1 MSAQPSFPRQRRR
14 HRSTS
19 RQFRPGSNAFGSA
32 AFSSTPWTFPRF
44 QTIAAGAVV
53 LIVAMIWGGRTP
65 VGQTALAIGAI
76 ALCASWLVGLWRQS
90 SPVWIPTPGL
100 ILASF
105 GGLVLLVQIVSLPA
119 AWLAV
124 VSPAQADVLS
134 LWSTESA
141 PLLGLQPWTCI
152 SFSPN
157 ETRSVLVLYAASLAV
172 FAMTVQGL
180 RTTEDVLR
188 LLRIVAGLS
197 LSMAAFGVL
206 QYATANRKFY
216 WIFENPDVSTTYYA
230 TGSFF
235 NRNHFAQFVVLGI
248 GPAIAWLAFVLRQR
262 KQTVTRGLSQQNSF
276 LPSGLLGGGLT
287 IAVLAVLFSLS
298 RAGTVSMVI
307 ATLVA
312 CAGLTRCGWIPLRTA
327 MALTAVTVA
336 VCGAFSLTSSEALSS
351 RFTRLEGN
359 DRYAIWQANLAVV
372 ERFSWF
378 GTGAGTHADAHYLEL
393 EPRSDGREFAHAESS
408 VLEVASETG
417 LAGLTVGAGVL
428 LSWLW
433 WCAVVIRRG
442 EPSAQAAASGILAS
456 LIATIAH
463 AGVDFVWHTPACV
476 LLIVLLS
483 AAACRLYTLTTLP
496 LRDRPI
502 ERPLGRIAA
511 LPALPIVAIAGGCML
526 NQLLPA
532 THAEAPWSR
541 YLTATFHG
549 PTGNDVT
556 EAEAQE
562 LWWQRLRL
570 VHRAAKANRGHPRSQ
585 ETAATFY
592 LRLFDLKQAAAGRSP
607 TFSRIRSACE
617 GSDFGSAEEV
627 RAYVAEQSGS
637 NVRLLDLAWQTTL
650 RAVRAAPL
658 RGEAYLTLAQLAFLH
673 DPSGELKADLLDQA
687 LATRPNDGRVRYFIG
702 REALLAGDMPGA
714 LEHWKIAFR
723 GGEARQREIAELLA
737 GQFPAQFFLD
747 EFQPDEPAL
756 RVLAAAFEQKRRTS
770 ERNQILI
777 VAATRAEEL
786 ARSATTAIVESHW
799 LHAVE
804 ARRQLDDQVILEST
818 LREALQNCPQN
829 FRFHRLLGELL
840 LQRQDFDG
848 AAEQFQW
855 CASRQPDNAQVRALA
870 AAALK
875 NSYRQ
880 PADEPASPIRLTAGP
895 SDQLRE

>member
-1 MSAQPSFPRQRRR
+1 M
-14 HRSTS
+14 
-19 RQFRPGSNAFGSA
+19 
-32 AFSSTPWTFPRF
+32 
-44 QTIAAGAVV
+44 
-53 LIVAMIWGGRTP
+53 
-65 VGQTALAIGAI
+65 
-76 ALCASWLVGLWRQS
+76 
-90 SPVWIPTPGL
+90 
-100 ILASF
+100 
-105 GGLVLLVQIVSLPA
+105 QIVPLPA

-124 VSPAQADVLS
+124 VSPAQGDLLS
-134 LWSTESA
+134 LWSAESA

-152 SFSPN
+152 SLSPN
-157 ETRSVLVLYAASLAV
+157 ETRSVLVLYAACLAV
-172 FAMTVQGL
+172 FTMTVQGL
-180 RTTEDVLR
+180 RTMEDVLR

-206 QYATANRKFY
+206 QYATANHKFY

-248 GPAIAWLAFVLRQR
+248 GPAIAWLAFVIKQR
-262 KQTVTRGLSQQNSF
+262 NQAGSRGHSHQSSL
-276 LPSGLLGGGLT
+276 LPSALLGAGLT
-287 IAVLAVLFSLS
+287 IAVLAVLLSLS

-327 MALTAVTVA
+327 VALTAVTVA
-336 VCGAFSLTSSEALSS
+336 VCGAFSLTSSETLSS

-359 DRYAIWQANLAVV
+359 DRYAIWQANLAVA
-372 ERFSWF
+372 ERFPWF
-378 GTGAGTHADAHYLEL
+378 GTGAGNHADAHYLEL

-417 LAGLTVGAGVL
+417 LAGVTVGAGVL
-428 LSWLW
+428 LTWLW
-433 WCAVVIRRG
+433 WCGIVIRRG
-442 EPSAQAAASGILAS
+442 EPSAQAAACGILAS
-456 LIATIAH
+456 LIATTAH

-483 AAACRLYTLTTLP
+483 AAACRLYTLTTLS
-496 LRDRPI
+496 LRNRPC
-502 ERPLGRIAA
+502 ERPLSRILA
-511 LPALPIVAIAGGCML
+511 LPALPVVVIAGWCML

-532 THAEAPWSR
+532 TRAEAAWSG

-549 PTGNDVT
+549 PAGSDVT

-562 LWWQRLRL
+562 LWRQRLRL
-570 VHRAAKANRGHPRSQ
+570 VHRAAKANRDHPRSQ
-585 ETAATFY
+585 ETAAVFY
-592 LRLFDLKQAAAGRSP
+592 LRLFDLRQAAAGRSP

-617 GSDFGSAEEV
+617 GSDFSSVEEV

-687 LATRPNDGRVRYFIG
+687 LATRPNDGHIRFFVG
-702 REALLAGDMPGA
+702 REALLAGDMPLA

-756 RVLAAAFEQKRRTS
+756 RLLAATFAQKRRTS
-770 ERNQILI
+770 ERNQILT

-786 ARSATTAIVESHW
+786 ARSAESALVESHW

-804 ARRQLDDQVILEST
+804 ARQQLGDRAALEST

-829 FRFHRLLGELL
+829 FRFHRQMGELL
-840 LQRQDFDG
+840 LQREDFDG

-855 CASRQPDNAQVRALA
+855 CASRQPDNAQVRSLA

-875 NSYRQ
+875 SSYRQ
-880 PADEPASPIRLTAGP
+880 PAAESASPIRLTTGP
-895 SDQLRE
+895 SELLRE